1 MPFNGWPRVLS
12 IVLLFTVPPMRSYGT
27 NPVHLPKRGASDGRV
42 GLSIA
47 IPDWPGQCCEF
58 LTLTIR
64 TVRMMGGGGGGDDG
78 GGSGIATLMTSM
90 TKSGT
95 RHWESSGMERMRCC
109 GVTM

>member
-1 MPFNGWPRVLS
+1 MV
-12 IVLLFTVPPMRSYGT
+12 
-27 NPVHLPKRGASDGRV
+27 D
-42 GLSIA
+42 
-47 IPDWPGQCCEF
+47 DDDD
-58 LTLTIR
+58 
-64 TVRMMGGGGGGDDG
+64 DDG